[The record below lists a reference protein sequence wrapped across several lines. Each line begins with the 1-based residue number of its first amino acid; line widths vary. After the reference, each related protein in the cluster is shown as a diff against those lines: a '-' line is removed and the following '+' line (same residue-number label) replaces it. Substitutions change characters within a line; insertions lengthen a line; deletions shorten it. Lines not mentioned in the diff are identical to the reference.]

1 MCKLEYFIKKTKTT
15 ILSLY
20 LLDLLTIFTNMN
32 LDSND
37 INSLRQ
43 EIEQLKTE
51 NFRIQTNLLNQK
63 DYEKLELEAEEIKQQ
78 AEKANRIKSDFLS
91 MMSHEIRTPMN
102 GIVGMT
108 SLLLDTKITP
118 EQHNYL
124 ETLRISAD
132 NLMSIINDILDFSK
146 IEADKLILDESSFEL
161 RKCIEESLDIYAIK
175 AIEKGI
181 DLLYMLQPEAPP
193 FLIGDMKRIR
203 QVLGNLIN
211 NAIKFTDEGEIFISV
226 EKQSQTSEYCEL
238 LFSVKDSGIGIQKEK
253 LSLIFEAFTQGETFV
268 SRRYGGTGL
277 GLAIARH
284 LVGLMGGRIW
294 AESSPGKGATF
305 YFTAKLKIAEIPTTK
320 LYIRGQIPE
329 LRGSRVLIVDS
340 DQTSRQIFT
349 VQFEAWGMKAIT
361 ASSAKEALRIIENE
375 DSYFDLGILDMQ
387 ASGLNGVEL
396 AQTIREIPFKGDM
409 PFILVSSVGKVS
421 DLPKGLFDAQ
431 LSKPV
436 KLTDLFELVLGVM
449 SENRNRKKNIADHSV
464 DKKLSDKLPLSI
476 LLAEDNF
483 TNQELVVTLMRK
495 MGYTIDAVEN
505 GRKALEIMEHK
516 SFDIILMDVQ
526 MPVMNGL
533 EATQAIIE
541 KYPEDIRPYIIA
553 ITANAMP
560 GDRERFL
567 EAGMVDYLSKPIRFK
582 DVQDVLIRWGR
593 KKHAN

>member
-1 MCKLEYFIKKTKTT
+1 
-15 ILSLY
+15 
-20 LLDLLTIFTNMN
+20 MN

-43 EIEQLKTE
+43 EIEHLRSE
-51 NFRIQTNLLNQK
+51 NIRIQTSLLNQK

-124 ETLRISAD
+124 ETLRISAED
-132 NLMSIINDILDFSK
+132 LMSIINDILDFSK
-146 IEADKLILDESSFEL
+146 IEADRLILDESSFEL
-161 RKCIEESLDIYAIK
+161 RKCIEESLDIYAMK

-193 FLIGDMKRIR
+193 YLIGDMKRLR
-203 QVLGNLIN
+203 QILGNLIN

-226 EKQSQTSEYCEL
+226 EKQSQTPEYCEL

-253 LSLIFEAFTQGETFV
+253 LLLIFEAFTQGETFA

-277 GLAIARH
+277 GLSIARH
-284 LVGLMGGRIW
+284 LVGLMGGKIW
-294 AESSPGKGATF
+294 AESTPGRGATF
-305 YFTAKLKIAEIPTTK
+305 FFTVKLRIADTPTTK

-329 LRGSRVLIVDS
+329 LKGSKVLIVDS
-340 DQTSRQIFT
+340 DPTSRQIFT
-349 VQFEAWGMKAIT
+349 VQFEGWGMKAYT
-361 ASSAKEALRIIENE
+361 AASAKEALRIIESE

-387 ASGLNGVEL
+387 ASGLNGIEL

-409 PFILVSSVGKVS
+409 PFILVSSVGKVN

-436 KLTDLFELVLGVM
+436 KLTDLFELVLSVM
-449 SENRNRKKNIADHSV
+449 SENRNRKKNVADHSV

-505 GRKALEIMEHK
+505 GRKALEIMETK

-533 EATQAIIE
+533 EATQAIIA
-541 KYPEDIRPYIIA
+541 KYPESTRPFIIA

-582 DVQDVLIRWGR
+582 DVQVVLIRWGR
-593 KKHAN
+593 KKLNS

>member
-1 MCKLEYFIKKTKTT
+1 
-15 ILSLY
+15 
-20 LLDLLTIFTNMN
+20 MN

-43 EIEQLKTE
+43 EIERLKSE
-51 NFRIQTNLLNQK
+51 NERIQQDLLKQK
-63 DYEKLELEAEEIKQQ
+63 DFEKLEQEAEEIKQQ
-78 AEKANRIKSDFLS
+78 AERANRIKSDFLS

-146 IEADKLILDESSFEL
+146 IEADKLMLDESSFEL
-161 RKCIEESLDIYAIK
+161 RKCIEEALDIYAIK

-203 QVLGNLIN
+203 QILGNLIN

-226 EKQSQTSEYCEL
+226 EKKSQTNEFCEL

-253 LSLIFEAFTQGETFV
+253 LSLIFEAFNQGESFV

-284 LVGLMGGRIW
+284 LVGLMGGQIW

-305 YFTAKLKIAEIPTTK
+305 FFTVKLRIADTPTTK

-329 LRGSRVLIVDS
+329 LRGSKVLIVDN
-340 DQTSRQIFT
+340 DPTSRQIFT
-349 VQFEAWGMKAIT
+349 VQFEAWGMKAYT
-361 ASSAKEALRIIENE
+361 ASSAKEAMRIIETE

-387 ASGLNGVEL
+387 ASGLNGIEL
-396 AQTIREIPFKGDM
+396 AQSIREIPFKGDM
-409 PFILVSSVGKVS
+409 PFILVSSVGKVN

-436 KLTDLFELVLGVM
+436 KLTDLFELVLSVM
-449 SENRNRKKNIADHSV
+449 SENRNRKKNVADHNV
-464 DKKLSDKLPLSI
+464 DKKLSDKLPLRI

-505 GRKALEIMEHK
+505 GRKALEIMEQK
-516 SFDIILMDVQ
+516 SYDIILMDVQ
-526 MPVMNGL
+526 MPVMNGI

-541 KYPEDIRPYIIA
+541 KYPENVRPFIIA

-567 EAGMVDYLSKPIRFK
+567 DAGMVDYLSKPIRFK

-593 KKHAN
+593 KKSS

>member
-1 MCKLEYFIKKTKTT
+1 
-15 ILSLY
+15 
-20 LLDLLTIFTNMN
+20 MN

-43 EIEQLKTE
+43 EIEQLKSE
-51 NFRIQTNLLNQK
+51 NDRIKTDLLKQK
-63 DYEKLELEAEEIKQQ
+63 DFEKLEQEAEEIKQQ

-132 NLMSIINDILDFSK
+132 NLMAIINDILDFSK
-146 IEADKLILDESSFEL
+146 IEADKLILDENSFEL
-161 RKCIEESLDIYAIK
+161 RRCIEESLDIYAMK

-203 QVLGNLIN
+203 QILGNLIN

-226 EKQSQTSEYCEL
+226 EKKSQTNDYCEL

-253 LSLIFEAFTQGETFV
+253 LSLIFEAFTQGESFV

-284 LVGLMGGRIW
+284 LVGLMGGQIW

-305 YFTAKLKIAEIPTTK
+305 FFTVKLRIADTPTTK

-329 LRGSRVLIVDS
+329 LKGSKVLIVDS
-340 DQTSRQIFT
+340 DPTSRQIFT
-349 VQFEAWGMKAIT
+349 VQFEAWGMRAYT
-361 ASSAKEALRIIENE
+361 ASTAKEAMRVIESE

-387 ASGLNGVEL
+387 PSGLNGIEL
-396 AQTIREIPFKGDM
+396 AETIREIPFKGDM
-409 PFILVSSVGKVS
+409 PFILVSSVGKVN

-436 KLTDLFELVLGVM
+436 KLTDLFELVLSVM
-449 SENRNRKKNIADHSV
+449 SENRNRKKNIADHNV
-464 DKKLSDKLPLSI
+464 DKKLSDKLPLRI

-505 GRKALEIMEHK
+505 GRKALEIMEQK
-516 SFDIILMDVQ
+516 PYDIILMDVQ

-541 KYPEDIRPYIIA
+541 KYPEPERPFIIA

-582 DVQDVLIRWGR
+582 DVQDVLVRWGR
-593 KKHAN
+593 KKHNNL

>member
-1 MCKLEYFIKKTKTT
+1 M
-15 ILSLY
+15 
-20 LLDLLTIFTNMN
+20 LDLLTLCTNMN
-32 LDSND
+32 LDLND

-43 EIEQLKTE
+43 EIEQLKSE
-51 NFRIQTNLLNQK
+51 NARIQTDLLKQK
-63 DYEKLELEAEEIKQQ
+63 DFEKLELEAEEIKQQ

-108 SLLLDTKITP
+108 SLLLDTKITA

-161 RKCIEESLDIYAIK
+161 RKCIEESLDIYAMK

-193 FLIGDMKRIR
+193 FMIGDMKRIK
-203 QVLGNLIN
+203 QILGNLIN

-226 EKQSQTSEYCEL
+226 EKKSQTSEYFEL

-284 LVGLMGGRIW
+284 LVGLMGGKIW
-294 AESSPGKGATF
+294 AESTPGRGATF
-305 YFTAKLKIAEIPTTK
+305 YFTAKLRIADTPTTK

-329 LRGSRVLIVDS
+329 LRGSKVLIVDS
-340 DQTSRQIFT
+340 DPTSRQIFT
-349 VQFEAWGMKAIT
+349 VQFEAWGMKAYT
-361 ASSAKEALRIIENE
+361 AASAKEALRIIESE

-387 ASGLNGVEL
+387 ATGLNGIEL

-409 PFILVSSVGKVS
+409 PFILVSSVGKVN

-436 KLTDLFELVLGVM
+436 KLTDLFELVLSVM
-449 SENRNRKKNIADHSV
+449 SENRNRKKNVADHSV

-516 SFDIILMDVQ
+516 TFDIILMDVQ

-560 GDRERFL
+560 GDRERFI

-593 KKHAN
+593 KKHGN

>member
-1 MCKLEYFIKKTKTT
+1 
-15 ILSLY
+15 
-20 LLDLLTIFTNMN
+20 MN

-37 INSLRQ
+37 INSLQQ
-43 EIEQLKTE
+43 EIEKLKSE
-51 NFRIQTNLLNQK
+51 NVRIQTDLLKQK
-63 DYEKLELEAEEIKQQ
+63 DFEKLALEADEIKHQ

-146 IEADKLILDESSFEL
+146 IEADKLILDEDSFEL
-161 RKCIEESLDIYAIK
+161 RKCIEEALDIYAMK

-203 QVLGNLIN
+203 QILGNLIN

-226 EKQSQTSEYCEL
+226 EKQSQTKDYCEL

-284 LVGLMGGRIW
+284 LVGLMGGKIW

-305 YFTAKLKIAEIPTTK
+305 YFTAKLRIADTPTTK

-329 LRGSRVLIVDS
+329 LKGSKVLIVDS

-349 VQFEAWGMKAIT
+349 VQFEAWGMKAYT
-361 ASSAKEALRIIENE
+361 ASTAKEALRIIESE

-449 SENRNRKKNIADHSV
+449 SENRNRKKNVADHSV
-464 DKKLSDKLPLSI
+464 DKKLSDKLPLNI

-541 KYPEDIRPYIIA
+541 KYPENIRPFIIA

-593 KKHAN
+593 KKQNN

>member
-1 MCKLEYFIKKTKTT
+1 
-15 ILSLY
+15 
-20 LLDLLTIFTNMN
+20 MN

-43 EIEQLKTE
+43 EIERLKSE
-51 NFRIQTNLLNQK
+51 NERIQQDLLKQK
-63 DYEKLELEAEEIKQQ
+63 DFEKLEQEAEEIKQQ
-78 AEKANRIKSDFLS
+78 AERANRIKSDFLS

-146 IEADKLILDESSFEL
+146 IEADKLMLDESSFEL
-161 RKCIEESLDIYAIK
+161 RKCIEEALDIYAIK

-193 FLIGDMKRIR
+193 FLIGDMKRLR

-226 EKQSQTSEYCEL
+226 EKKSQTNEYCEL

-253 LSLIFEAFTQGETFV
+253 LSLIFEAFTQGESFV

-284 LVGLMGGRIW
+284 MVGLMGGKIW
-294 AESSPGKGATF
+294 AESTPGKGATF
-305 YFTAKLKIAEIPTTK
+305 FFTVKLKIADTPTTK

-349 VQFEAWGMKAIT
+349 VQFEAWGMKAFT
-361 ASSAKEALRIIENE
+361 ASSAKEAIRIIDNE
-375 DSYFDLGILDMQ
+375 EAYFDLGILDMQ
-387 ASGLNGVEL
+387 ASGLNGIEL

-409 PFILVSSVGKVS
+409 PFILVSSVGKVN

-431 LSKPV
+431 LTKPV
-436 KLTDLFELVLGVM
+436 KLTDLFELVLSVM

-495 MGYTIDAVEN
+495 MGYSIDAVEN

-541 KYPEDIRPYIIA
+541 KYPEDVRPHIIA

-582 DVQDVLIRWGR
+582 DVQDVLIKWGR
-593 KKHAN
+593 KKHSN

>member
-1 MCKLEYFIKKTKTT
+1 
-15 ILSLY
+15 
-20 LLDLLTIFTNMN
+20 MN

-43 EIEQLKTE
+43 ELEQLKTE

-108 SLLLDTKITP
+108 SLLLDTKITA

-161 RKCIEESLDIYAIK
+161 RKCIEESLDIYAMK

-193 FLIGDMKRIR
+193 FMIGDMKRIR

-226 EKQSQTSEYCEL
+226 EKKSQTNEYCEL
-238 LFSVKDSGIGIQKEK
+238 LFSVKDSGIGIQQEK

-284 LVGLMGGRIW
+284 LVGLMGGKIW
-294 AESSPGKGATF
+294 AESKPGRGATF
-305 YFTAKLKIAEIPTTK
+305 FFTAKLRIADTPTTK

-329 LRGSRVLIVDS
+329 LRGSKVLIVDS
-340 DQTSRQIFT
+340 DPTSRQIFT
-349 VQFEAWGMKAIT
+349 VQFEAWGMKAYT
-361 ASSAKEALRIIENE
+361 AASAKEALRIIESE
-375 DSYFDLGILDMQ
+375 DAYFDLGILDMQ

-409 PFILVSSVGKVS
+409 PFILVSSVGKVN

-436 KLTDLFELVLGVM
+436 KLTDLFELVLSVM
-449 SENRNRKKNIADHSV
+449 SENRNRKKNVADHSV

-541 KYPEDIRPYIIA
+541 KYPEDVRPYIIA

-560 GDRERFL
+560 GDRERFI

-593 KKHAN
+593 KKHGN

>member
-1 MCKLEYFIKKTKTT
+1 
-15 ILSLY
+15 
-20 LLDLLTIFTNMN
+20 MN

-43 EIEQLKTE
+43 EIEQLKSE
-51 NFRIQTNLLNQK
+51 NARIQTDLLKQK
-63 DYEKLELEAEEIKQQ
+63 DFEKLELEAEEIKQQ

-146 IEADKLILDESSFEL
+146 IEADKLVLDENSFEL
-161 RKCIEESLDIYAIK
+161 RKCVEEALDIYAIK

-226 EKQSQTSEYCEL
+226 EKQTQTKDYCEL

-284 LVGLMGGRIW
+284 LVGLMGGKIW

-305 YFTAKLKIAEIPTTK
+305 FFTAKLRIADTPTTK

-329 LRGSRVLIVDS
+329 LKGSKVLIVDN

-349 VQFEAWGMKAIT
+349 VQFEAWGMKAYT
-361 ASSAKEALRIIENE
+361 AASAKEALRIIETE
-375 DSYFDLGILDMQ
+375 DAYFDLGILDMQ

-409 PFILVSSVGKVS
+409 PFILVSSVGKVN

-449 SENRNRKKNIADHSV
+449 SENRNRKKNVADHSV
-464 DKKLSDKLPLSI
+464 DKKLSDKLPLNI

-516 SFDIILMDVQ
+516 AFDIILMDVQ

-541 KYPEDIRPYIIA
+541 KYPEDVRPFIIA

-593 KKHAN
+593 KKQANQI

>member
-1 MCKLEYFIKKTKTT
+1 
-15 ILSLY
+15 
-20 LLDLLTIFTNMN
+20 MN

-108 SLLLDTKITP
+108 SLLLDTKITA

-161 RKCIEESLDIYAIK
+161 RKCIEESLDIYAMK

-193 FLIGDMKRIR
+193 YLIGDMKRIR
-203 QVLGNLIN
+203 QILGNLIN

-284 LVGLMGGRIW
+284 LVGLMGGKIW
-294 AESSPGKGATF
+294 AESKPGKGATF
-305 YFTAKLKIAEIPTTK
+305 FFTAKLRIADTPTTK

-329 LRGSRVLIVDS
+329 LRGSKVLIVDS
-340 DQTSRQIFT
+340 DPTSRQIFT
-349 VQFEAWGMKAIT
+349 VQFEAWGMKAYT
-361 ASSAKEALRIIENE
+361 ASSAKEALRIIETE

-409 PFILVSSVGKVS
+409 PFILVSSVGKVN

-436 KLTDLFELVLGVM
+436 KLTDLFELVLSVM

-541 KYPEDIRPYIIA
+541 KYPEDVRPYIIA

-560 GDRERFL
+560 GDRERFI

-593 KKHAN
+593 KKHGN

>member
-1 MCKLEYFIKKTKTT
+1 
-15 ILSLY
+15 
-20 LLDLLTIFTNMN
+20 MN

-43 EIEQLKTE
+43 EIERLKSE
-51 NFRIQTNLLNQK
+51 NERIQQDLLKQK
-63 DYEKLELEAEEIKQQ
+63 DFEKLEQEAEEIKQQ
-78 AEKANRIKSDFLS
+78 AERANRIKSDFLS

-146 IEADKLILDESSFEL
+146 IEADKLMLDESSFEL
-161 RKCIEESLDIYAIK
+161 RKCIEEALDIYAIK

-193 FLIGDMKRIR
+193 FLIGDMKRLR

-226 EKQSQTSEYCEL
+226 EKKSQTNEYCEL

-253 LSLIFEAFTQGETFV
+253 LSLIFEAFTQGESFV

-284 LVGLMGGRIW
+284 MVGLMGGKIW
-294 AESSPGKGATF
+294 AESTPGKGATF
-305 YFTAKLKIAEIPTTK
+305 FFTVKLKIADTPTTK

-349 VQFEAWGMKAIT
+349 VQFEAWGMKAFT
-361 ASSAKEALRIIENE
+361 ASSAKEAIRIIDNE
-375 DSYFDLGILDMQ
+375 DTYFDLGILDMQ
-387 ASGLNGVEL
+387 ASGSNGIEL

-409 PFILVSSVGKVS
+409 PFILVSSVGKVN

-431 LSKPV
+431 LTKPV
-436 KLTDLFELVLGVM
+436 KLTDLFELVLSVM

-495 MGYTIDAVEN
+495 MGYAIDAVEN

-541 KYPEDIRPYIIA
+541 KYPEDVRPHIIA

-582 DVQDVLIRWGR
+582 DVQDVLIKWGR
-593 KKHAN
+593 KKHSN

>member
-1 MCKLEYFIKKTKTT
+1 
-15 ILSLY
+15 
-20 LLDLLTIFTNMN
+20 MN

-43 EIEQLKTE
+43 EIELLKSE
-51 NFRIQTNLLNQK
+51 NARIHTDLLKQK
-63 DYEKLELEAEEIKQQ
+63 DFEKLELEAEEIKQQ

-108 SLLLDTKITP
+108 SLLLDTKITS

-146 IEADKLILDESSFEL
+146 IEADKLILDDSSFEL
-161 RKCIEESLDIYAIK
+161 RKCIEESLDIYAVK

-226 EKQSQTSEYCEL
+226 EKQSQTKDYCEL

-284 LVGLMGGRIW
+284 LVGLMGGKIW

-305 YFTAKLKIAEIPTTK
+305 YFTAKLRIADTPTTK

-329 LRGSRVLIVDS
+329 LKGSKVLIVDS

-349 VQFEAWGMKAIT
+349 VQFEAWGMKAYT
-361 ASSAKEALRIIENE
+361 ASSAKEALRIIEAE
-375 DSYFDLGILDMQ
+375 DTYFDLGILDMQ

-409 PFILVSSVGKVS
+409 PFILVSSVGKVN

-449 SENRNRKKNIADHSV
+449 SENRNRKKNVADHSV

-541 KYPEDIRPYIIA
+541 KYPENIRPFIIA

-593 KKHAN
+593 KKQAN

>member
-1 MCKLEYFIKKTKTT
+1 
-15 ILSLY
+15 
-20 LLDLLTIFTNMN
+20 MN

-43 EIEQLKTE
+43 EIEQLKSE
-51 NFRIQTNLLNQK
+51 NSRIQHDLLNQK
-63 DYEKLELEAEEIKQQ
+63 DFEKLELEAEEIKEQ

-108 SLLLDTKITP
+108 SLLLDTKITA

-161 RKCIEESLDIYAIK
+161 RKCIEESLDIYAMK

-193 FLIGDMKRIR
+193 YLIGDMKRIR
-203 QVLGNLIN
+203 QILGNLIN

-226 EKQSQTSEYCEL
+226 EKQSQTNEYCEL

-284 LVGLMGGRIW
+284 LVGLMGGKIW
-294 AESSPGKGATF
+294 AESKPGKGATF
-305 YFTAKLKIAEIPTTK
+305 FFTAKLRIADTPTTK

-329 LRGSRVLIVDS
+329 LRGSKVLIVDS
-340 DQTSRQIFT
+340 DPTSRQIFT
-349 VQFEAWGMKAIT
+349 VQFEAWGMKAYT
-361 ASSAKEALRIIENE
+361 ASSAKEALRIIETE
-375 DSYFDLGILDMQ
+375 DTYFDLGILDMQ

-409 PFILVSSVGKVS
+409 PFILVSSVGKVN

-436 KLTDLFELVLGVM
+436 KLTDLFELVLSVM

-541 KYPEDIRPYIIA
+541 KYPEDVRPYIIA

-560 GDRERFL
+560 GDRERFI

-593 KKHAN
+593 KKHGN

>member
-1 MCKLEYFIKKTKTT
+1 
-15 ILSLY
+15 
-20 LLDLLTIFTNMN
+20 MN

-43 EIEQLKTE
+43 EIEQLKSE
-51 NFRIQTNLLNQK
+51 NDRIKTDLLKQK
-63 DYEKLELEAEEIKQQ
+63 DFEKLEQEAEEIKQQ

-132 NLMSIINDILDFSK
+132 NLMAIINDILDFSK
-146 IEADKLILDESSFEL
+146 IEADKLILDENSFEL
-161 RKCIEESLDIYAIK
+161 RRCIEESLDIYAMK

-203 QVLGNLIN
+203 QILGNLIN

-226 EKQSQTSEYCEL
+226 EKKSQTNDYCEL

-253 LSLIFEAFTQGETFV
+253 LSLIFEAFTQGESFV

-284 LVGLMGGRIW
+284 LVGLMGGQIW

-305 YFTAKLKIAEIPTTK
+305 FFTVKLRIADTPTTK

-329 LRGSRVLIVDS
+329 LKGSKVLIVDS
-340 DQTSRQIFT
+340 DPTSRQIFT
-349 VQFEAWGMKAIT
+349 VQFEAWGMKAYT
-361 ASSAKEALRIIENE
+361 ASTAKEAMRIIESE

-387 ASGLNGVEL
+387 PSGLNGIEL
-396 AQTIREIPFKGDM
+396 AETIREIPFKGDM
-409 PFILVSSVGKVS
+409 PFILVSSVGKVN

-436 KLTDLFELVLGVM
+436 KLTDLFELVLSVM
-449 SENRNRKKNIADHSV
+449 SENRNRKKNIADHNV
-464 DKKLSDKLPLSI
+464 DKKLSDKLPLRI

-505 GRKALEIMEHK
+505 GRKALEIMEQK
-516 SFDIILMDVQ
+516 PYDIILMDVQ

-541 KYPEDIRPYIIA
+541 KYPEPERPFIIA

-582 DVQDVLIRWGR
+582 DVQDVLVRWGR
-593 KKHAN
+593 KKHNNL

>member
-1 MCKLEYFIKKTKTT
+1 
-15 ILSLY
+15 
-20 LLDLLTIFTNMN
+20 MN

-43 EIEQLKTE
+43 EIEQLKSE
-51 NFRIQTNLLNQK
+51 NDRIKTDLLKQK
-63 DYEKLELEAEEIKQQ
+63 DFEKLEQEAEEIKQQ

-132 NLMSIINDILDFSK
+132 NLMAIINDILDFSK
-146 IEADKLILDESSFEL
+146 IEADKLILDENSFEL
-161 RKCIEESLDIYAIK
+161 RRCIEESLDIYAMK

-203 QVLGNLIN
+203 QILGNLIN

-226 EKQSQTSEYCEL
+226 EKKSQTNDYCEL

-284 LVGLMGGRIW
+284 LVGLMGGQIW

-305 YFTAKLKIAEIPTTK
+305 FFTVKLRIADTPTTK

-329 LRGSRVLIVDS
+329 LKGSKVLIVDS
-340 DQTSRQIFT
+340 DPTSRQIFT
-349 VQFEAWGMKAIT
+349 VQFEAWGMRAYT
-361 ASSAKEALRIIENE
+361 ASTAKEAMRIIENE

-387 ASGLNGVEL
+387 PSGLNGIEL
-396 AQTIREIPFKGDM
+396 AETIREIPFKGDM
-409 PFILVSSVGKVS
+409 PFILVSSVGKVN

-436 KLTDLFELVLGVM
+436 KLTDLFELVLSVM
-449 SENRNRKKNIADHSV
+449 SENRNRKKNIADHNV
-464 DKKLSDKLPLSI
+464 DKKLSDKLPLRI

-505 GRKALEIMEHK
+505 GRKALEIMEQK
-516 SFDIILMDVQ
+516 PYDIILMDVQ

-541 KYPEDIRPYIIA
+541 KYPEPERPFIIA

-582 DVQDVLIRWGR
+582 DVQDVLVRWGR
-593 KKHAN
+593 KKHSNL

>member
-1 MCKLEYFIKKTKTT
+1 
-15 ILSLY
+15 
-20 LLDLLTIFTNMN
+20 MN

-43 EIEQLKTE
+43 EIEQLKSE
-51 NFRIQTNLLNQK
+51 NSRIQTDLLKQK
-63 DYEKLELEAEEIKQQ
+63 DFEKLELEAEEIKQQ

-108 SLLLDTKITP
+108 SLLLDTKITA

-161 RKCIEESLDIYAIK
+161 RKCIEESLDIYAMK

-193 FLIGDMKRIR
+193 FMIGDMKRIK
-203 QVLGNLIN
+203 QILGNLIN

-284 LVGLMGGRIW
+284 LVGLMGGKIW
-294 AESSPGKGATF
+294 AESTPGRGATF
-305 YFTAKLKIAEIPTTK
+305 FFTAKLRIADTPTTK

-329 LRGSRVLIVDS
+329 LRGSKVLIVDS
-340 DQTSRQIFT
+340 DPTSRQIFT
-349 VQFEAWGMKAIT
+349 VQFEAWGMKAYT
-361 ASSAKEALRIIENE
+361 ASSAKEALRIIESE
-375 DSYFDLGILDMQ
+375 DAYFDLGILDMQ

-409 PFILVSSVGKVS
+409 PFILVSSVGKVN

-436 KLTDLFELVLGVM
+436 KLTDLFELVLSVM
-449 SENRNRKKNIADHSV
+449 SENRNRKKNVADHSV

-541 KYPEDIRPYIIA
+541 KYPEDVRPFIIA

-560 GDRERFL
+560 GDRERFI

-593 KKHAN
+593 KKHGN

>member
-1 MCKLEYFIKKTKTT
+1 
-15 ILSLY
+15 
-20 LLDLLTIFTNMN
+20 MN

-43 EIEQLKTE
+43 EIEQLKSE
-51 NFRIQTNLLNQK
+51 NDRIKTDLLKQK
-63 DYEKLELEAEEIKQQ
+63 DFEKLEQEAEEIKQQ

-132 NLMSIINDILDFSK
+132 NLMAIINDILDFSK
-146 IEADKLILDESSFEL
+146 IEADKLILDENSFEL
-161 RKCIEESLDIYAIK
+161 RRCIEESLDIYAMK

-203 QVLGNLIN
+203 QILGNLIN

-226 EKQSQTSEYCEL
+226 EKKSQTNEYCEL

-284 LVGLMGGRIW
+284 LVGLMGGQIW
-294 AESSPGKGATF
+294 AESSPGRGATF
-305 YFTAKLKIAEIPTTK
+305 FFTVKLRIADTPTTK

-329 LRGSRVLIVDS
+329 LKGSKVLIVDS
-340 DQTSRQIFT
+340 DPTSRQIFT
-349 VQFEAWGMKAIT
+349 VQFEAWGMKAYT
-361 ASSAKEALRIIENE
+361 ASTAKEAMRIIESE

-387 ASGLNGVEL
+387 PSGLNGIEL
-396 AQTIREIPFKGDM
+396 AESIREIPFKGDM
-409 PFILVSSVGKVS
+409 PFIVVSSVGKVN

-436 KLTDLFELVLGVM
+436 KLTDLFELVLSVM
-449 SENRNRKKNIADHSV
+449 SENRNRKKNIADHNV
-464 DKKLSDKLPLSI
+464 DKKLSDKLPLRI

-505 GRKALEIMEHK
+505 GRKALEIMEQK
-516 SFDIILMDVQ
+516 PYDIILMDVQ

-541 KYPEDIRPYIIA
+541 KYPEPERPFIIA

-582 DVQDVLIRWGR
+582 DVQDVLVRWGR
-593 KKHAN
+593 KKHSNL

>member
-1 MCKLEYFIKKTKTT
+1 
-15 ILSLY
+15 
-20 LLDLLTIFTNMN
+20 MN

-43 EIEQLKTE
+43 EIERLKSE
-51 NFRIQTNLLNQK
+51 NERIQQDLLKQK
-63 DYEKLELEAEEIKQQ
+63 DFEKLEQEAEEIKQQ
-78 AEKANRIKSDFLS
+78 AERANRIKSDFLS

-146 IEADKLILDESSFEL
+146 IEADKLMLDESSFEL
-161 RKCIEESLDIYAIK
+161 RKCIEEALDIYAIK

-193 FLIGDMKRIR
+193 FLIGDMKRLR

-226 EKQSQTSEYCEL
+226 EKKSQTNEYCEL

-253 LSLIFEAFTQGETFV
+253 LSLIFEAFTQGESFV

-284 LVGLMGGRIW
+284 MVGLMGGKIW
-294 AESSPGKGATF
+294 AESTPGKGATF
-305 YFTAKLKIAEIPTTK
+305 FFTVKLKIADTPTTK

-349 VQFEAWGMKAIT
+349 VQFEAWGMKAFT
-361 ASSAKEALRIIENE
+361 ASSAKEAIRIIDNE
-375 DSYFDLGILDMQ
+375 DTYFDLGILDMQ
-387 ASGLNGVEL
+387 ASGSNGIEL

-409 PFILVSSVGKVS
+409 PFILVSSVGKVN

-431 LSKPV
+431 LTKPV
-436 KLTDLFELVLGVM
+436 KLTDLFELVLSVM

-541 KYPEDIRPYIIA
+541 KYPEDVRPHIIA

-582 DVQDVLIRWGR
+582 DVQDVLIKWGR
-593 KKHAN
+593 KKHSN

>member
-1 MCKLEYFIKKTKTT
+1 
-15 ILSLY
+15 
-20 LLDLLTIFTNMN
+20 MN

-43 EIEQLKTE
+43 EIELLKSE
-51 NFRIQTNLLNQK
+51 NARIQTDLLKQK
-63 DYEKLELEAEEIKQQ
+63 DFEKLELEAEEIKQQ

-146 IEADKLILDESSFEL
+146 IEADKLVLDENSFEL
-161 RKCIEESLDIYAIK
+161 RKCVEEALDIYAIK

-226 EKQSQTSEYCEL
+226 EKQTQTKDYCEL

-284 LVGLMGGRIW
+284 LVGLMGGKIW

-305 YFTAKLKIAEIPTTK
+305 FFTAKLRIADTPTTK

-329 LRGSRVLIVDS
+329 LKGSKVLIVDN

-349 VQFEAWGMKAIT
+349 VQFEAWGMKAYT
-361 ASSAKEALRIIENE
+361 AASAKEALRIIETE
-375 DSYFDLGILDMQ
+375 DAYFDLGILDMQ

-409 PFILVSSVGKVS
+409 PFILVSSVGKVN

-449 SENRNRKKNIADHSV
+449 SENRNRKKNVADHSV
-464 DKKLSDKLPLSI
+464 DKKLSDKLPLNI

-541 KYPEDIRPYIIA
+541 KYPENVRPFIIA

-593 KKHAN
+593 KKQANQI

>member
-1 MCKLEYFIKKTKTT
+1 
-15 ILSLY
+15 
-20 LLDLLTIFTNMN
+20 MN

-43 EIEQLKTE
+43 EIELLKSE
-51 NFRIQTNLLNQK
+51 NARIETDLLKQK
-63 DYEKLELEAEEIKQQ
+63 DFEKLELEAEEIKQQ

-146 IEADKLILDESSFEL
+146 IEADKLVLDENSFEL
-161 RKCIEESLDIYAIK
+161 RKCVEEALDIYAIK

-226 EKQSQTSEYCEL
+226 EKQTQTKDYCEL

-284 LVGLMGGRIW
+284 LVGLMGGKIW

-305 YFTAKLKIAEIPTTK
+305 FFTAKLRIADTPTTK

-329 LRGSRVLIVDS
+329 LKGSKVLIVDN

-349 VQFEAWGMKAIT
+349 VQFEAWGMKAYT
-361 ASSAKEALRIIENE
+361 AASAKEALRIIETE
-375 DSYFDLGILDMQ
+375 DAYFDLGILDMQ

-409 PFILVSSVGKVS
+409 PFILVSSVGKVN

-449 SENRNRKKNIADHSV
+449 SENRNRKKNVADHSV
-464 DKKLSDKLPLSI
+464 DKKLSDKLPLNI

-541 KYPEDIRPYIIA
+541 KYPENVRPFIIA

-593 KKHAN
+593 KKQANQI

>member
-1 MCKLEYFIKKTKTT
+1 
-15 ILSLY
+15 
-20 LLDLLTIFTNMN
+20 MN

-43 EIEQLKTE
+43 EIERLKSE
-51 NFRIQTNLLNQK
+51 NERIQHDLLKQK
-63 DYEKLELEAEEIKQQ
+63 DFEKLEQEAEEIKQQ
-78 AEKANRIKSDFLS
+78 AERANRIKSDFLS

-146 IEADKLILDESSFEL
+146 IEADKLMLDESSFEL
-161 RKCIEESLDIYAIK
+161 RKCIEEALDIYAIK

-193 FLIGDMKRIR
+193 FLIGDMKRLR

-226 EKQSQTSEYCEL
+226 EKKSQTDEYCEL

-253 LSLIFEAFTQGETFV
+253 LSLIFEAFTQGESFV

-284 LVGLMGGRIW
+284 MVGLMGGKIW
-294 AESSPGKGATF
+294 AESTPGKGATF
-305 YFTAKLKIAEIPTTK
+305 FFTVKLKIADTPTTK

-349 VQFEAWGMKAIT
+349 VQFEAWGMKAFT
-361 ASSAKEALRIIENE
+361 ASSAKEAIRIIDNE
-375 DSYFDLGILDMQ
+375 DTYFDLGILDMQ
-387 ASGLNGVEL
+387 AIDSNGIEL

-409 PFILVSSVGKVS
+409 PFILVSSVGKVN

-431 LSKPV
+431 LTKPV

-495 MGYTIDAVEN
+495 MGYAIDAVEN

-541 KYPEDIRPYIIA
+541 KYPEDVRPHIIA

-582 DVQDVLIRWGR
+582 DVQDVLIKWGR
-593 KKHAN
+593 KKNSN

>member
-1 MCKLEYFIKKTKTT
+1 
-15 ILSLY
+15 
-20 LLDLLTIFTNMN
+20 MN

-43 EIEQLKTE
+43 EIELLKSE
-51 NFRIQTNLLNQK
+51 NARIQTALLKQK
-63 DYEKLELEAEEIKQQ
+63 DFEKLELEAEEIKQQ

-146 IEADKLILDESSFEL
+146 IEADKLILEESSFEL
-161 RKCIEESLDIYAIK
+161 RKCIEESLDIYAVK

-203 QVLGNLIN
+203 QVLANLIN

-226 EKQSQTSEYCEL
+226 EKQSQTKDYCEL

-284 LVGLMGGRIW
+284 LVGLMGGKIW

-305 YFTAKLKIAEIPTTK
+305 YFTAKLRIADTPTTK

-329 LRGSRVLIVDS
+329 LKGSKVLIVDS

-349 VQFEAWGMKAIT
+349 VQFEAWGMKAYT
-361 ASSAKEALRIIENE
+361 AASAKEALRIIETE

-409 PFILVSSVGKVS
+409 PFILVSSVGKVN

-541 KYPEDIRPYIIA
+541 KYPENIRPFIIA

-567 EAGMVDYLSKPIRFK
+567 AAGMVDYLSKPIRFK

-593 KKHAN
+593 KRLAN

>member
-1 MCKLEYFIKKTKTT
+1 
-15 ILSLY
+15 
-20 LLDLLTIFTNMN
+20 MN

-43 EIEQLKTE
+43 EIERLKSE
-51 NFRIQTNLLNQK
+51 NERIQQDLLKQK
-63 DYEKLELEAEEIKQQ
+63 DFEKLEQEAEEIKQQ
-78 AEKANRIKSDFLS
+78 AERANRIKSDFLS

-146 IEADKLILDESSFEL
+146 IEADKLMLDESSFEL
-161 RKCIEESLDIYAIK
+161 RKCIEEALDIYAIK

-193 FLIGDMKRIR
+193 FLIGDMKRLR

-226 EKQSQTSEYCEL
+226 EKKSQTNEYCEL

-253 LSLIFEAFTQGETFV
+253 LSLIFEAFTQGESFV

-284 LVGLMGGRIW
+284 MVGLMGGKIW

-305 YFTAKLKIAEIPTTK
+305 FFTVKLKIADTPTTK

-349 VQFEAWGMKAIT
+349 VQFEAWGMKAFT
-361 ASSAKEALRIIENE
+361 ASSAKEAIRIIDNE
-375 DSYFDLGILDMQ
+375 DTYFDLGILDMQ
-387 ASGLNGVEL
+387 ASGSNGIEL

-409 PFILVSSVGKVS
+409 PFILVSSVGKVN

-431 LSKPV
+431 LTKPV
-436 KLTDLFELVLGVM
+436 KLTDLFELVLSVM

-495 MGYTIDAVEN
+495 MGYAIDAVEN

-541 KYPEDIRPYIIA
+541 KYPEDVRPHIIA

-582 DVQDVLIRWGR
+582 DVQDVLIKWGQ
-593 KKHAN
+593 KKHSN

>member
-1 MCKLEYFIKKTKTT
+1 
-15 ILSLY
+15 
-20 LLDLLTIFTNMN
+20 MN

-37 INSLRQ
+37 IYSLRQ
-43 EIEQLKTE
+43 ELEKLKAE
-51 NFRIQTNLLNQK
+51 NSKFQADLLKQK
-63 DYEKLELEAEEIKQQ
+63 DFEKLELEAEEIKRQ
-78 AEKANRIKSDFLS
+78 AEKANMIKSDFLS

-161 RKCIEESLDIYAIK
+161 RKSIEESLDIYAMK

-193 FLIGDMKRIR
+193 YMIGDMKRIK
-203 QVLGNLIN
+203 QILGNLIN

-284 LVGLMGGRIW
+284 LVGLMGGKIW
-294 AESSPGKGATF
+294 AESTPGRGATF
-305 YFTAKLKIAEIPTTK
+305 FFTAKLKIADTPTTK

-329 LRGSRVLIVDS
+329 LRGSKVLIVDS
-340 DQTSRQIFT
+340 DPTSRQIFT
-349 VQFEAWGMKAIT
+349 VQFEAWGMKAYT
-361 ASSAKEALRIIENE
+361 ASGAKEALRIIETE

-409 PFILVSSVGKVS
+409 PFILVSSVGKVN

-464 DKKLSDKLPLSI
+464 DKKLSDKLPLNI

-516 SFDIILMDVQ
+516 SYDIILMDVQ

-533 EATQAIIE
+533 EATHAIIE
-541 KYPEDIRPYIIA
+541 KYPEDVRPFIIA

-560 GDRERFL
+560 GDRERFI

-593 KKHAN
+593 KKHGN

>member
-1 MCKLEYFIKKTKTT
+1 
-15 ILSLY
+15 
-20 LLDLLTIFTNMN
+20 MN

-43 EIEQLKTE
+43 EIELLKSE
-51 NFRIQTNLLNQK
+51 NARIQTDLLKQK
-63 DYEKLELEAEEIKQQ
+63 DFEKLELEAEEIKQQ

-108 SLLLDTKITP
+108 SLLLDTKITS

-146 IEADKLILDESSFEL
+146 IEADKLILDDSSFEL
-161 RKCIEESLDIYAIK
+161 RKCIEESLDIYAVK

-226 EKQSQTSEYCEL
+226 EKQSQTKDYCEL

-284 LVGLMGGRIW
+284 LVGLMGGKIW

-305 YFTAKLKIAEIPTTK
+305 YFTAKLRIADTPTTK

-329 LRGSRVLIVDS
+329 LKGSKVLIVDS

-349 VQFEAWGMKAIT
+349 VQFEAWGMKAYT
-361 ASSAKEALRIIENE
+361 ASSAKEALRIIEAE
-375 DSYFDLGILDMQ
+375 DTYFDLGILDMQ

-409 PFILVSSVGKVS
+409 PFILVSSVGKVN

-449 SENRNRKKNIADHSV
+449 SENRNRKKNVADHSV

-541 KYPEDIRPYIIA
+541 KYPENIRPFIIA

-593 KKHAN
+593 KKQAN

>member
-1 MCKLEYFIKKTKTT
+1 
-15 ILSLY
+15 
-20 LLDLLTIFTNMN
+20 MN

-43 EIEQLKTE
+43 EIEQLKSE
-51 NFRIQTNLLNQK
+51 NDRIKTDLLKQK
-63 DYEKLELEAEEIKQQ
+63 DFEKLEQEAEEIKQQ

-146 IEADKLILDESSFEL
+146 IEADKLILDENSFEL
-161 RKCIEESLDIYAIK
+161 RRCIEESLDIYAMK

-203 QVLGNLIN
+203 QILGNLIN

-226 EKQSQTSEYCEL
+226 EKKSQTNEYCEL

-284 LVGLMGGRIW
+284 LVGLMGGQIW

-305 YFTAKLKIAEIPTTK
+305 YFTVKLRIADTPTTK

-329 LRGSRVLIVDS
+329 LKGSKVLIVDN
-340 DQTSRQIFT
+340 DPTSRQIFT
-349 VQFEAWGMKAIT
+349 VQFEAWGMKAYT
-361 ASSAKEALRIIENE
+361 ASTAKEAMRIIESE

-387 ASGLNGVEL
+387 PSGLNGIEL
-396 AQTIREIPFKGDM
+396 AESIREIPFKGDM
-409 PFILVSSVGKVS
+409 PFILVSSVGKVN

-436 KLTDLFELVLGVM
+436 KLTDLFELVLSVM
-449 SENRNRKKNIADHSV
+449 SENRNRKKNIADHNV
-464 DKKLSDKLPLSI
+464 DKKLSDKLPLRI

-505 GRKALEIMEHK
+505 GRKALEIMEQK
-516 SFDIILMDVQ
+516 SYDIILMDVQ

-541 KYPEDIRPYIIA
+541 KYPEPERPFIIA

-593 KKHAN
+593 KKHTNL

>member
-1 MCKLEYFIKKTKTT
+1 
-15 ILSLY
+15 
-20 LLDLLTIFTNMN
+20 MN
-32 LDSND
+32 LDLND

-43 EIEQLKTE
+43 EIEQLKSE
-51 NFRIQTNLLNQK
+51 NARIQTDLLKQK
-63 DYEKLELEAEEIKQQ
+63 DFEKLELEAEEIKQQ

-108 SLLLDTKITP
+108 SLLLDTKITA

-161 RKCIEESLDIYAIK
+161 RKCIEESLDIYAMK

-193 FLIGDMKRIR
+193 FMIGDMKRIK
-203 QVLGNLIN
+203 QILGNLIN

-226 EKQSQTSEYCEL
+226 EKKSQTSEYCEL

-253 LSLIFEAFTQGETFV
+253 LSLIFEAFTQGETFA

-284 LVGLMGGRIW
+284 LVGLMGGKIW
-294 AESSPGKGATF
+294 AESTPGRGATF
-305 YFTAKLKIAEIPTTK
+305 YFTAKLRIADTPTTK

-329 LRGSRVLIVDS
+329 LRGSKVLIVDS
-340 DQTSRQIFT
+340 DPTSRQIFT
-349 VQFEAWGMKAIT
+349 VQFEAWGMKAYT
-361 ASSAKEALRIIENE
+361 AASAKEALRIIESE

-387 ASGLNGVEL
+387 ATGLNGIEL

-409 PFILVSSVGKVS
+409 PFILVSSVGKVN

-436 KLTDLFELVLGVM
+436 KLTDLFELVLSVM
-449 SENRNRKKNIADHSV
+449 SENRNRKKNVADHSV

-516 SFDIILMDVQ
+516 TFDIILMDVQ

-560 GDRERFL
+560 GDRERFI

-593 KKHAN
+593 KKHGN

>member
-1 MCKLEYFIKKTKTT
+1 
-15 ILSLY
+15 
-20 LLDLLTIFTNMN
+20 MN
-32 LDSND
+32 LDPND

-43 EIEQLKTE
+43 EIERLKSE
-51 NFRIQTNLLNQK
+51 NERIQQDLLKQK
-63 DYEKLELEAEEIKQQ
+63 DFEKLEQEAEEIKQQ
-78 AEKANRIKSDFLS
+78 AERANRIKSDFLS

-146 IEADKLILDESSFEL
+146 IEADKLMLDESSFEL
-161 RKCIEESLDIYAIK
+161 RKCIEEALDIYAIK

-193 FLIGDMKRIR
+193 FLIGDMKRLR

-226 EKQSQTSEYCEL
+226 EKKSQTDEYCEL

-253 LSLIFEAFTQGETFV
+253 LSLIFEAFTQGESFV

-284 LVGLMGGRIW
+284 MVGLMGGKIW
-294 AESSPGKGATF
+294 AESTPGKGATF
-305 YFTAKLKIAEIPTTK
+305 FFTVKLKIADTPTTK

-329 LRGSRVLIVDS
+329 LRGSHVLIVDS

-349 VQFEAWGMKAIT
+349 VQFEAWGMKAFT
-361 ASSAKEALRIIENE
+361 ASSAKEAIRIIDNE
-375 DSYFDLGILDMQ
+375 DTYFDLGIIDMQ
-387 ASGLNGVEL
+387 ATGSNGIEL

-409 PFILVSSVGKVS
+409 PFILVSSLGKVN

-431 LSKPV
+431 LTKPV
-436 KLTDLFELVLGVM
+436 KLTDLFELVLSVM

-495 MGYTIDAVEN
+495 MGYAIDAVEN

-541 KYPEDIRPYIIA
+541 KYPEDVRPHIIA

-582 DVQDVLIRWGR
+582 DVQDVLIKWGR
-593 KKHAN
+593 KKHSN

>member
-1 MCKLEYFIKKTKTT
+1 
-15 ILSLY
+15 
-20 LLDLLTIFTNMN
+20 MN

-43 EIEQLKTE
+43 EIEQLKSE
-51 NFRIQTNLLNQK
+51 NARIQTDLLKQK
-63 DYEKLELEAEEIKQQ
+63 DFEKLELEAEEIKQQ

-146 IEADKLILDESSFEL
+146 IEADKLVLDENSFEL
-161 RKCIEESLDIYAIK
+161 RKCVEEALDIYAIK

-226 EKQSQTSEYCEL
+226 EKQTQTKDYCEL

-284 LVGLMGGRIW
+284 LVGLMGGKIW

-305 YFTAKLKIAEIPTTK
+305 FFTAKLRIADTPTTK

-329 LRGSRVLIVDS
+329 LKGSKVLIVDN

-349 VQFEAWGMKAIT
+349 VQFEAWGMKAYT
-361 ASSAKEALRIIENE
+361 AASAKEALRIIETE
-375 DSYFDLGILDMQ
+375 DAYFDLGILDMQ

-409 PFILVSSVGKVS
+409 PFILVSSVGKVN

-449 SENRNRKKNIADHSV
+449 SENRNRKKNVADHSV
-464 DKKLSDKLPLSI
+464 DKKLSDKLPLNI

-541 KYPEDIRPYIIA
+541 KYPENVRPFIIA

-593 KKHAN
+593 KKQANQI

>member
-1 MCKLEYFIKKTKTT
+1 
-15 ILSLY
+15 
-20 LLDLLTIFTNMN
+20 MN

-43 EIEQLKTE
+43 EIEHLKSE
-51 NFRIQTNLLNQK
+51 NSRIQHDLLNQK
-63 DYEKLELEAEEIKQQ
+63 DFEKLELEAEEIKQQ

-108 SLLLDTKITP
+108 SLLLDTKITA

-146 IEADKLILDESSFEL
+146 IEADKLILDENSFEL
-161 RKCIEESLDIYAIK
+161 RKCIEESLDIYAMK

-193 FLIGDMKRIR
+193 YLIGDIKRIR
-203 QVLGNLIN
+203 QILGNLIN

-226 EKQSQTSEYCEL
+226 EKQSQTNEYCEL

-284 LVGLMGGRIW
+284 LVGLMGGKIW
-294 AESSPGKGATF
+294 AESKPGKGSTF
-305 YFTAKLKIAEIPTTK
+305 FFTAKLRIADTPTTK

-329 LRGSRVLIVDS
+329 LRGSKVLIVDS
-340 DQTSRQIFT
+340 DPTSRQIFT
-349 VQFEAWGMKAIT
+349 VQFEAWGMKAYT
-361 ASSAKEALRIIENE
+361 ASSAKEALRIIETE

-409 PFILVSSVGKVS
+409 PFILVSSVGKVN

-436 KLTDLFELVLGVM
+436 KLTDLFELVLSVM
-449 SENRNRKKNIADHSV
+449 SENRNRKKNVADHSV
-464 DKKLSDKLPLSI
+464 DKKLSDKLPLNI

-541 KYPEDIRPYIIA
+541 KYPEDVRPYIIA